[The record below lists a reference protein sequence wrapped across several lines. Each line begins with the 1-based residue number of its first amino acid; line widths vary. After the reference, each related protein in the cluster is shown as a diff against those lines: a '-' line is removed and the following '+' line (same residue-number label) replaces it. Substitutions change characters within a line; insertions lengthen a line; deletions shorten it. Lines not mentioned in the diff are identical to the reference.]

1 MARAVVNFLGEDSCI
16 FCLGLLGRKFGR
28 RFACELAPSEL
39 KLRRG
44 RDAGLVRLVLVARA
58 AMAASS
64 SADGASGADSSC
76 FCEKVANLQLQLSPA
91 YLGNEDA
98 GVREQLRLAL
108 LRYVD
113 SLGGVVVSYSELR
126 FTSPLGTIREDAPHI
141 HVNVS
146 VRVVLFAPRV
156 GQRLDGELVRVGA
169 DGHMALLVH
178 GLFNATVFAAAGAA
192 GRAAGSRVRFVVREL
207 QVADGLLSMIGDEA
221 GAAPPRKRARDGDGG
236 DGGDGAGS
244 KKKKSKRGD
253 KQARDR
259 QRGRGT
265 VAD

>member
-1 MARAVVNFLGEDSCI
+1 
-16 FCLGLLGRKFGR
+16 
-28 RFACELAPSEL
+28 
-39 KLRRG
+39 
-44 RDAGLVRLVLVARA
+44 
-58 AMAASS
+58 MAASS

-192 GRAAGSRVRFVVREL
+192 GRAAGSRIRFVVREL

-221 GAAPPRKRARDGDGG
+221 GAAPPRKRDMPRDGGDD

-244 KKKKSKRGD
+244 KKKKKSKRGD
-253 KQARDR
+253 KQAKDR

-265 VAD
+265 DAE

>member
-1 MARAVVNFLGEDSCI
+1 
-16 FCLGLLGRKFGR
+16 
-28 RFACELAPSEL
+28 
-39 KLRRG
+39 
-44 RDAGLVRLVLVARA
+44 
-58 AMAASS
+58 MAASS
-64 SADGASGADSSC
+64 SADGSSGADSSC

-156 GQRLDGELVRVGA
+156 GQRLDDSRGVGIRFRRGQVRQLAMQQLERPHVVRLRIALQKG
-169 DGHMALLVH
+169 GHSSKAVV
-178 GLFNATVFAAAGAA
+178 AV
-192 GRAAGSRVRFVVREL
+192 RDVVCDRVRL
-207 QVADGLLSMIGDEA
+207 
-221 GAAPPRKRARDGDGG
+221 AAVGVH
-236 DGGDGAGS
+236 
-244 KKKKSKRGD
+244 
-253 KQARDR
+253 DR
-259 QRGRGT
+259 QRGRARAT
-265 VAD
+265 KPAAR

>member
-1 MARAVVNFLGEDSCI
+1 
-16 FCLGLLGRKFGR
+16 
-28 RFACELAPSEL
+28 
-39 KLRRG
+39 
-44 RDAGLVRLVLVARA
+44 
-58 AMAASS
+58 MAASS
-64 SADGASGADSSC
+64 SADGSSGADSSC

-221 GAAPPRKRARDGDGG
+221 GAAPPRKRAARDGGDD

-244 KKKKSKRGD
+244 KKKKKSKRGD
-253 KQARDR
+253 KQARER

-265 VAD
+265 DAY

>member
-1 MARAVVNFLGEDSCI
+1 MSSTR
-16 FCLGLLGRKFGR
+16 
-28 RFACELAPSEL
+28 EL
-39 KLRRG
+39 KLVRRG
-44 RDAGLVRLVLVARA
+44 RDAGLVRLVARA

-64 SADGASGADSSC
+64 SADGSSGADSSC

-221 GAAPPRKRARDGDGG
+221 GAAPPRKRDGG
-236 DGGDGAGS
+236 DDDGGDGAGS
-244 KKKKSKRGD
+244 KKKKKSKRGD

>member
-1 MARAVVNFLGEDSCI
+1 M
-16 FCLGLLGRKFGR
+16 
-28 RFACELAPSEL
+28 EL
-39 KLRRG
+39 KLRRVDV
-44 RDAGLVRLVLVARA
+44 DAGLVRLVARA

-236 DGGDGAGS
+236 DDGGDGAGS
-244 KKKKSKRGD
+244 KKKKKSKRGD

-265 VAD
+265 DD

>member
-1 MARAVVNFLGEDSCI
+1 MTR
-16 FCLGLLGRKFGR
+16 
-28 RFACELAPSEL
+28 ELVQGSP
-39 KLRRG
+39 G
-44 RDAGLVRLVLVARA
+44 VDVDAGLVRLVARA

-221 GAAPPRKRARDGDGG
+221 GAAPPRKRDGG
-236 DGGDGAGS
+236 GDDGGDGAGS
-244 KKKKSKRGD
+244 KKKKKSKRGD